1 MACTPRT
8 NGQILR
14 ELTSKVVART
24 DLNDVQVGST
34 LHIILQALATE
45 IGNTE
50 ARMYNVRESFNINS
64 ATGIDLDERV
74 ADLPPVGISRK
85 KSARAAGAVLKI
97 TILAQAQDLLIP
109 AGSRVSRSSDGTTY
123 ETALDYII
131 PAGDDDIDGVYIVAT
146 TGGLIGNA
154 DAGNIDTIATM
165 PSEVI
170 KVENLQPLTNG
181 IDEEEDNSLRD
192 RALRYIRSL
201 GRSQKEAI
209 EFLGL
214 NFIDSNGTS
223 FKFAK
228 VWENPEKLGY
238 SELIVDD
245 GSGLSNMAVPG
256 TTYTDTV
263 PAGGCDMIQ
272 HERPATDVIKAS
284 EGQLTIS
291 RGGVPVLIG
300 ESSYTSI
307 PERGLIFFN
316 DPTFLQEGDVWSIQN
331 YDVYRGAIAEL
342 QSEIEGNPNRA
353 SILTG
358 FRAAGTR
365 VKVEAP
371 DVKYIGLSIGI
382 YVATDANYPA
392 VKTAVEK
399 TTLNFINNLGIGVAL
414 YPSQLARAIQDASPV
429 RGVELYVKNT
439 TNKLG
444 IIYPGSNRRV
454 LRARAVDIITSNQSS

>member
-1 MACTPRT
+1 MAFTPRT

-14 ELTSKVVART
+14 EITAKVVART

-34 LHIILQALATE
+34 MHILLQALATE
-45 IGNTE
+45 VGNVE
-50 ARMYNVRESFNINS
+50 ARMYNVRESFNLNS

-74 ADLPPVGISRK
+74 AELPPVGIARK
-85 KSARAAGAVLKI
+85 QGARAAGAVLDIII
-97 TILAQAQDLLIP
+97 TPQAEDLLIP
-109 AGSRVSRSSDGTTY
+109 AGSRVNRSSDGTTY
-123 ETALDYII
+123 ETALDYIV
-131 PAGDDDIDGVYIVAT
+131 PAGDNDLTGVYIVCS
-146 TGGLIGNA
+146 TGGIIGNA
-154 DAGNIDTIATM
+154 DAGDIDTVATM
-165 PSEVI
+165 PTEVI
-170 KVENLQPLTNG
+170 SVSNPLPLTNG
-181 IDEEEDNSLRD
+181 IDEEDDDSLRD

-228 VWENPEKLGY
+228 VWEDPENLGY

-256 TTYTDTV
+256 VTYTDTV
-263 PAGGCDMIQ
+263 PAGGTDMLL
-272 HERPATDVIKAS
+272 HERPAVNPISAAD
-284 EGQLTIS
+284 GQLSIR
-291 RGGVPVLIG
+291 RGGVPMIIPG
-300 ESSYTSI
+300 SAYKSI
-307 PERGLIFFN
+307 PERGVIFFN
-316 DPTFLQEGDVWSIQN
+316 DPNFLQEGDQWEISN
-331 YDVYRGAIAEL
+331 YDVYKGAIAEL
-342 QSEIEGNPNRA
+342 QKEIEGNPNRA

-365 VKVEAP
+365 VKVEVP
-371 DVKYIGLSIGI
+371 DVKFIGLSIGI

-399 TTLNFINNLGIGVAL
+399 TTLKFINNLGIGVPL
-414 YPSQLARAIQDASPV
+414 FPSQLAAAIQDATPV
-429 RGVELYVKNT
+429 RGVELYKQGT
-439 TNKLG
+439 TDKLE

-454 LRARAVDIITSNQSS
+454 LRARASNIITSNQSS

>member
-1 MACTPRT
+1 MAFTPRT

-34 LHIILQALATE
+34 LHILLQALATE
-45 IGNTE
+45 IGNVE
-50 ARMYNVRESFNINS
+50 ARMFNVRESFNLNT
-64 ATGIDLDERV
+64 ATGTDLDERV
-74 ADLPPVGISRK
+74 AELPPVGISRK
-85 KSARAAGAVLKI
+85 NATKAAGAVLDI
-97 TILAQAQDLLIP
+97 HISAQATDLLIP

-123 ETALDYII
+123 ETAQDYIV
-131 PAGDDDIDGVYIVAT
+131 PAGDDDITGVYVVCSV
-146 TGGLIGNA
+146 GGVVGNV
-154 DAGNIDTIATM
+154 DAGDIDTIATM
-165 PSEVI
+165 PTEVV
-170 KVENLQPLTNG
+170 KVENTQPLTNG
-181 IDEEEDNSLRD
+181 IDAESDDSLRD

-214 NFIDSNGTS
+214 NFIDSKGTS

-228 VWENPEKLGY
+228 VWEDPENLGY

-256 TTYTDTV
+256 VKYTDTV
-263 PAGGCDMIQ
+263 PPGGTDMLL
-272 HERPATDVIKAS
+272 HERPAVLPITTT
-284 EGQLTIS
+284 QLTIQ
-291 RGGVPVLIG
+291 RNGVNLPIPVG
-300 ESSYTSI
+300 AYKSI
-307 PERGLIFFN
+307 PERGVIFFK
-316 DPTFLQEGDVWSIQN
+316 DPNFLQEGDVWTINDYQ
-331 YDVYRGAIAEL
+331 VYRGAIAEL
-342 QSEIEGNPNRA
+342 QREIEGNPNRA

-365 VKVEAP
+365 VKVEVP

-399 TTLNFINNLGIGVAL
+399 TTLKFINNLGIGVPL
-414 YPSQLARAIQDASPV
+414 YPSQLASAIQDATPV
-429 RGVELYVKNT
+429 RGVELYKQGT
-439 TNKLG
+439 TEKLE

-454 LRARAVDIITSNQSS
+454 LRARASNIITSNQSS